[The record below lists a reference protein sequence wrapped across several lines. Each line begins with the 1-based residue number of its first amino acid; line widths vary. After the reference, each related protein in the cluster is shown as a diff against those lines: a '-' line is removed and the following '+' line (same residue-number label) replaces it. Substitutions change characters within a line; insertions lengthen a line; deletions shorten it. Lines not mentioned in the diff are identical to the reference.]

1 MSDASTSQLPQ
12 PLHVLVCDY
21 EWVHISLGLIGNCA
35 FVIGS
40 FLFFSDSTKTLAL
53 WFFVIGSVGML
64 LGSLGSAFV
73 RYERGHGAD
82 C

>member
-1 MSDASTSQLPQ
+1 MSHSSTGQLPHA
-12 PLHVLVCDY
+12 LHALVCDY

-53 WFFVIGSVGML
+53 WFFVIGSFGML
-64 LGSLGSAFV
+64 LGSVGSAFV
-73 RYERGHGAD
+73 RYERKHGAD